1 MTRLG
6 LAGSISVLLLASA
19 SPGLAAGED
28 TADAVLRECGERSLP
43 RDLVST
49 CLERARLVNE
59 QAPSSALRDLQARL
73 EQRARTEPGSDLMP
87 PPGQRDD
94 RVYSQPLPQSGATG
108 GATSGATGAPAPLGQ
123 YAPPPRDQGPP
134 PLANG
139 PGNGPANGY
148 DDEDDDGYGDDRAGP
163 PPPPPNDAQPYD
175 ARPYD
180 NGQQQ
185 AAPYDDSDEPPIEG
199 EDDGYDNSLPDPG
212 YDTPDA
218 PDPDWPPP
226 GGSYDDGT
234 DF

>member
-28 TADAVLRECGERSLP
+28 TPEAVLRDCGERGLP
-43 RDLVST
+43 RDMVST

-59 QAPSSALRDLQARL
+59 QAPSSALRDLQSRL

-87 PPGQRDD
+87 PPRQRDGQ
-94 RVYSQPLPQSGATG
+94 VYSQPLPEN
-108 GATSGATGAPAPLGQ
+108 GATSAPAPLGQ
-123 YAPPPRDQGPP
+123 YAPPPRDQGLPP
-134 PLANG
+134 VTG
-139 PGNGPANGY
+139 PGNGY
-148 DDEDDDGYGDDRAGP
+148 DGEDNDGYGDDRVG
-163 PPPPPNDAQPYD
+163 PPPPNDARPYD
-175 ARPYD
+175 AQPND
-180 NGQQQ
+180 NSQQQ

-226 GGSYDDGT
+226 GGGYDDGT
-234 DF
+234 NF